1 MPDPIELEQPNAA
14 VDDQI
19 ARAAAQMLARIGIQ
33 PKVETHPAANY
44 FNKAPF
50 AANYIASI

>member
-19 ARAAAQMLARIGIQ
+19 AQAAAQMLARIGIQ

-44 FNKAPF
+44 FNKVPF